1 MSRHQWFLTLGILV
15 TLVGLGMQ
23 SATAPAT
30 PAGGQI
36 PATPTTEN
44 APTVIKTESNLVL
57 VDVIATDKKGN
68 YINDLDKKD
77 FHVFQDN
84 AEQPIASFSHETDI
98 QPNAPGHQHYMVL
111 FFDDSTMDAGLQAY
125 ARQQA
130 VKFVEGTASPNR
142 LMAVVDFG
150 GTLQIAQNFTADG
163 ELLKR
168 AVSTVKFSAVN
179 PNAEANVQLAA
190 MGAPSL
196 GRAQSDFGANSVL
209 LSMRNVAKS
218 LLGVP
223 GRKTMILFSSG
234 FPLTPERQ
242 SELTATIDALNK
254 ANIAVYPIDVRGLV
268 ASPGP
273 GMNVTNPGTRSGFPP
288 TSELRTPES
297 HFPHLPGL
305 LAALAAFPDPE
316 PQRGGGGGGGG
327 GVGGGGV
334 SGGGGGAKGGSSG
347 STGSTG
353 STGSSGSK
361 GSAGTGSS
369 SSSSS
374 SRGGGGSS
382 NPTGTQFNNGNSLA
396 GCLNSAGMM
405 GASLNPNCPN
415 RQIIPSIPDSVATNQ
430 QVLYALA
437 KGTGGFEIFNT
448 NDFLQGLQKVAKEM
462 NEYYNLGYTPPGQMH
477 DGSYH
482 KIQVKT
488 ERPGVILRYR
498 TGYFD
503 IKGPDLLQGKPEGKT
518 LEDRAASPVAG
529 DVPVSLCAPY
539 FYVEPGVARVNLAL
553 SIPASAIDF
562 GKQKGAF
569 HSDINVLGIA
579 YRANGSIAARFSD
592 TVKLDYQKKNEIKDF
607 AKGSFGYQNTFNIAP
622 GSYTLKVALSA
633 GGEKF
638 GKYVAPL
645 VVDPF
650 PGDTLSLGGP
660 AFGESFVPVSQLTAN
675 MDAALMEE
683 RTPLVVKNMEL
694 VPSTSYRFAKTS
706 QPVVYVEIYDPV
718 LKGDRPPYV
727 GVLYNIIDRKTNQQ
741 VFSSNTML
749 VNDFLVPGNPLVPV
763 GFKLPIDQLQ
773 VGDYRFE
780 IKGRDQMGN
789 VSPVRTADFSVQ

>member
-1 MSRHQWFLTLGILV
+1 MSRHHWLLTLGILI
-15 TLVGLGMQ
+15 TLGGLGMD
-23 SATAPAT
+23 SATAPAA
-30 PAGGQI
+30 PAGGQN
-36 PATPTTEN
+36 PSTPVTEN
-44 APTVIKTESNLVL
+44 GPVMIKTESNLVL

-68 YINDLDKKD
+68 YVNDLEKKD
-77 FHVFQDN
+77 FHVFEDN
-84 AEQPIASFSHETDI
+84 AEQPIASFSHETEN
-98 QPNAPGHQHYMVL
+98 QPGVPGHPHYMVL
-111 FFDDSTMDAGLQAY
+111 FFDDSTMNANLQQY

-130 VKFVEGTASPNR
+130 VKFVESTASPNR

-150 GTLQIAQNFTADG
+150 GSLQIAQNFTADG

-168 AVSTVKFSAVN
+168 AVSTIKFSSVN
-179 PNAEANVQLAA
+179 PNAGGGGVQLAA
-190 MGAPSL
+190 MGVPSL

-209 LSMRNVAKS
+209 LSIRDVAKS
-218 LLGVP
+218 LQGVP

-268 ASPGP
+268 ASPNP
-273 GMNVTNPGTRSGFPP
+273 GMDVTNPSAPGTRTGFPP

-297 HFPHLPGL
+297 PFPHWPGL
-305 LAALAAFPDPE
+305 LAALAAPPEPE
-316 PQRGGGGGGGG
+316 PQHGGGGGG
-327 GVGGGGV
+327 GGGGV

-353 STGSSGSK
+353 STGSK
-361 GSAGTGSS
+361 GSTGSS

-374 SRGGGGSS
+374 SPGGGGSNANNS
-382 NPTGTQFNNGNSLA
+382 QFNNMNNSLA
-396 GCLNSAGMM
+396 GCFNSAGMM
-405 GASLNPNCPN
+405 GMSLNPNCPN
-415 RQIIPSIPDSVATNQ
+415 RQIIPTIPDTVATNQ

-448 NDFLQGLQKVAKEM
+448 NDFLQGLQRVAKEM
-462 NEYYNLGYTPPGQMH
+462 NEYYNLGYTPPSQTH

-482 KIQVKT
+482 KIQVKMD
-488 ERPGVILRYR
+488 RSGVILRYR

-503 IKGPDLLQGKPEGKT
+503 VKSPDLLQGKPEGKA
-518 LEDRAASPVAG
+518 LEERVASAAAG
-529 DVPVSLCAPY
+529 DIPVSLSAPY

-553 SIPASAIDF
+553 SIPGSAIDF
-562 GKQKGAF
+562 EKQKGAF
-569 HSDINVLGIA
+569 HSDVNVLGIA
-579 YRANGSIAARFSD
+579 YRANGSVAARFSD
-592 TVKLDYQKKNEIKDF
+592 TVKLDYQKKNEVKDF
-607 AKGSFGYQNTFNIAP
+607 AKGSFDYQNTFNIAP
-622 GSYTLKVALSA
+622 GSYTLKVVLSA

-650 PGDTLSLGGP
+650 AGDGLSLGGP
-660 AFGESFVPVSQLTAN
+660 ALGEGFVPVSQLTAN

-683 RTPLVVKNMEL
+683 KTPLIVKNMEL

-706 QPVVYVEIYDPV
+706 QPVVYVEVFDPA
-718 LKGDRPPYV
+718 LKTDRPPYV

-741 VFSSNTML
+741 VFSSNTIL
-749 VNDFLVPGNPLVPV
+749 VNEFLVPGNPLVPI

-773 VGDYRFE
+773 AGDYRFE

-789 VSPVRTADFSVQ
+789 VSAVRTAEFSIQ